1 MCTCSAATLVV
12 GANVSTLTPVLC
24 GCVLVIR
31 YNLGAIS
38 FTPAQQAESIKK
50 LIPEFSIG
58 YNVDERQKIAETW
71 PRSLDDSH
79 ARRDWGWEPD
89 FDLDK
94 MSAAMIR
101 RLRKKGVGNPE
112 TDRTMRPSV
121 SAHQKSA
128 N

>member
-1 MCTCSAATLVV
+1 M

-71 PRSLDDSH
+71 PRSLDDFH